1 MKIKRYNWMTTGKF
15 DAVEEAPT
23 GDYVLYS
30 DVAHLVEG
38 EEIQS
43 NNACDYCVQPKKD
56 EIWCMEEC
64 SGDSF
69 TGMKLIK
76 PKDNL

>member
-1 MKIKRYNWMTTGKF
+1 MKIKRYAF
-15 DAVEEAPT
+15 DYRGVYYQT
-23 GDYVLYS
+23 NIGTWVKYS

-43 NNACDYCVQPKKD
+43 NNACDYCVHPKKD

-69 TGMKLIK
+69 TGVKLIK